1 MAKNQAW
8 IACPTVGRF
17 GFDPDRLTASWS
29 RLHRG
34 DAEPLPKDPD
44 LMAGWVQFH
53 NGEFEKACRTGLAI
67 GGSGITLANK
77 ATCIHACYVEPR
89 EQARLDLL
97 VAAAQAALAQQD
109 NDPANA
115 NAWYWHAYALG
126 RYSQSVSVAKALTQ
140 GLGKTIR
147 ASLLKAIELAPHH
160 TDAHLALANY
170 HAEVIDK
177 VGVLIA
183 GMTHG
188 VKRDAGLAFYESAMA
203 LNPDSPITLAEFA
216 QGLVMLQG
224 KPGLP
229 LATRLL
235 ERAASIEPL
244 DAMESLYVASARMA
258 LDT

>member
-1 MAKNQAW
+1 MEKNRPW
-8 IACPTVGRF
+8 TACPTLGQF
-17 GFDPDRLTASWS
+17 EFDPDRLTASWN

-34 DAEPLPKDPD
+34 DAEPLPQDPEV
-44 LMAGWVQFH
+44 LAGWVLFH
-53 NGEFEKACRTGLAI
+53 NGEFEKACLAGLAL
-67 GGSGITLANK
+67 GDPGITLANK
-77 ATCIHACYVEPR
+77 ATCIHACYIEPR
-89 EQARLDLL
+89 EQTRLDLL
-97 VAAAQAALAQQD
+97 KAAAQGAQTQQD
-109 NDPANA
+109 KDPANA
-115 NAWYWHAYALG
+115 NAWYLHAYALG

-140 GLGKTIR
+140 GLGKKIR
-147 ASLLKAIELAPHH
+147 ASLQKAIELAPHH

-188 VKRDAGLAFYESAMA
+188 VKKDAGLALYESAMA
-203 LNPDSPITLAEFA
+203 LNPESPITLAEYA

-224 KPGLP
+224 KSGLP

-235 ERAASIEPL
+235 ERAASFEPL

>member
-1 MAKNQAW
+1 MAITSPW
-8 IACPTVGRF
+8 TACPTAGQF
-17 GFDPDRLTASWS
+17 EFDPDRLTAAWE

-34 DAEPLPKDPD
+34 DAEPLPQDAA
-44 LMAGWVQFH
+44 LRSAWVLFH
-53 NGEFEKACRTGLAI
+53 NGEFEKASLAGMAL
-67 GGSGITLANK
+67 GGAGITLANK

-89 EQARLDLL
+89 EQTRLDLL
-97 VAAAQAALAQQD
+97 MAAAQRAQAQQD
-109 NDPANA
+109 TDPSNA

-140 GLGKTIR
+140 GLGKKVR
-147 ASLLKAIELAPHH
+147 SSLQKAIELAPHH
-160 TDAHLALANY
+160 TDAHLALASY

-188 VKRDAGLAFYESAMA
+188 VKKDAGIALYESAMA
-203 LNPDSPITLAEFA
+203 LHPESPITLAEYA

-224 KPGLP
+224 KPGIP

-258 LDT
+258 LES

>member
-1 MAKNQAW
+1 MDKSRPW
-8 IACPTVGRF
+8 TVCPTVGQF
-17 GFDPDRLTASWS
+17 DFDPGRLTASWS

-34 DAEPLPKDPD
+34 DAEPLPEDPD
-44 LMAGWVQFH
+44 LLAGWVLFH
-53 NGEFEKACRTGLAI
+53 NGQFEQACHTGLAL
-67 GGSGITLANK
+67 GNLGATLANK
-77 ATCIHACYVEPR
+77 ATCIHACYVETR
-89 EQARLDLL
+89 EQTRLDLL
-97 VAAAQAALAQQD
+97 KSAAQSAQALQD
-109 NDPANA
+109 QDPANA

-140 GLGKTIR
+140 GLGKKIR
-147 ASLLKAIELAPHH
+147 ASLQKAIELAPHH

-188 VKRDAGLAFYESAMA
+188 LKKDAGLALYESAMA
-203 LNPDSPITLAEFA
+203 LNPESPITLAEYA

-224 KPGLP
+224 KSALP

-235 ERAASIEPL
+235 ERAANFAPL

>member
-1 MAKNQAW
+1 M
-8 IACPTVGRF
+8 
-17 GFDPDRLTASWS
+17 
-29 RLHRG
+29 
-34 DAEPLPKDPD
+34 
-44 LMAGWVQFH
+44 
-53 NGEFEKACRTGLAI
+53 
-67 GGSGITLANK
+67 
-77 ATCIHACYVEPR
+77 
-89 EQARLDLL
+89 
-97 VAAAQAALAQQD
+97 AAAQRAQAQQD
-109 NDPANA
+109 TDPTNA

-140 GLGKTIR
+140 GLGKKVR
-147 ASLLKAIELAPHH
+147 SSLQKAIELAPHH

-188 VKRDAGLAFYESAMA
+188 VKKDAGIALYESAMA
-203 LNPDSPITLAEFA
+203 LNPESPITLAEYA
-216 QGLVMLQG
+216 QGLVMIQG

-235 ERAASIEPL
+235 KRAAGFEPL

-258 LDT
+258 LET